1 MELNYSIICDNSLK
15 QSEMVENLI
24 KQLNLDCDQISFDFE
39 ESSLD
44 YLLEE
49 LNTIPFLSDYKIV
62 IISNPTYLYE
72 PAKYNESLIS
82 KLKKYYVSPSESTI
96 FITRISNYK
105 AVDIE
110 FKNLIEKNTIVLE
123 EEEINPEELL
133 DKEIEKED
141 FEIDSN
147 AKEELL
153 KRVKDDLYALK
164 NELDKL
170 ILYKYDEKKIKL
182 EDIYTLSHR
191 EPEDNAY
198 LLVNAL
204 MNQNKKEVYDIYLDL
219 IESGADEGGILYLI
233 INKMQELYEARIL
246 MDSSMTKSDIAS
258 ILHIS
263 EGKAYYLMKDAK
275 KMSVI
280 EIKNKI
286 NKLVDIEY
294 KYKVGEI
301 DKKLVLYL
309 FLLI

>member
-133 DKEIEKED
+133 DKEIEKEH

-263 EGKAYYLMKDAK
+263 VGKAYYLMKDAK

-301 DKKLVLYL
+301 DKKLALDL

>member
-133 DKEIEKED
+133 DKEIEKEH

-301 DKKLVLYL
+301 DKKLALDL